1 MSPARKDKPVSAAV
15 QEAFGRFWA
24 AYPPRRDNPRKPAL
38 LAFAALV
45 QEGADAD
52 AIIRAA
58 AAFAAHVRTLGHDP
72 KWTPHA
78 RTWLAQERFDEWL
91 TSDAPASAQPAGP
104 SPEHP
109 LAALY
114 TVVGRDR
121 WASYFAGLV
130 ITHTDD
136 GVSVAAPTTFALG
149 RVRDGW
155 GRDIE
160 ALLGRVSWAVIKD
173 RNHG

>member
-1 MSPARKDKPVSAAV
+1 MSPARKDKPVTAAV
-15 QEAFGRFWA
+15 QDAFARFWT

-38 LAFAALV
+38 LVFAQLI
-45 QEGADAD
+45 QDGADAE

-58 AAFAAHVRTLGHDP
+58 ASFASHVKAQGADP

-78 RTWLAQERFDEWL
+78 RTWLAQERFDEWM
-91 TSDAPASAQPAGP
+91 TSDAPASAQTGP

-109 LAALY
+109 LAALFDM
-114 TVVGRDR
+114 VGRDR
-121 WASYFAGLV
+121 WASYFAGPV

-136 GVSVAAPTTFALG
+136 GVTIAAPTAFALG

-155 GRDIE
+155 GREIE
-160 ALLGRVSWAVIKD
+160 ALLGRVSWTVIKD
-173 RNHG
+173 RPHG